1 MSQLI
6 ITAIVFVALIAV
18 FVIVSIINKKRGR
31 KSRALRVVFIVL
43 EVPVTAVLVFLI
55 YTAFYYRADPSV
67 QEYLVSDANV
77 TVEKEP
83 DWYFFDG
90 AGEGTALI
98 FYPGA
103 KVEYTA
109 YAPLMRKAAENGID
123 CFLVRMPLS
132 IAFLDPRCADRIKA
146 QYSYDKWYI
155 AGHSL
160 GGAVAAMYC
169 ETPGNMDGLIMLAAY
184 SISPLPAELK
194 TCAIY
199 GSEDGCL
206 NLDKFSECRKNLP
219 EGSEILTIE
228 GGNHAGFGC
237 YGAQDGDMPADIT
250 AEEQQNITVDL
261 IMNFIGRQEIR

>member
-1 MSQLI
+1 MKQLV
-6 ITAIVFVALIAV
+6 ITSVVFVVLIAV
-18 FVIVSIINKKRGR
+18 FVIVSIINKKKGR
-31 KSRALRVVFIVL
+31 KNVVLRVLFIVT
-43 EVPVTAVLVFLI
+43 EIPVTAVLAFLI
-55 YTAFYYRADPSV
+55 YTAFYYHADPSV

-77 TVEKEP
+77 TVENEP

-109 YAPLMRKAAENGID
+109 YAPLMKKAAESGID

-132 IAFLDPRCADRIKA
+132 VAFLDPRCADRIKE
-146 QYSYDKWYI
+146 QYDYDKWYI

-184 SISPLPAELK
+184 SIVRLPAELE

-199 GSEDGCL
+199 GSKDGCL
-206 NLDKFSECRKNLP
+206 NLDKFNECRQNLP
-219 EGSEILTIE
+219 EDAGILTIE

-237 YGAQDGDMPADIT
+237 YGPQDGDMPADIT
-250 AEEQQNITVDL
+250 AEEQQKITIDL
-261 IMNFIGRQEIR
+261 ILNFIGN